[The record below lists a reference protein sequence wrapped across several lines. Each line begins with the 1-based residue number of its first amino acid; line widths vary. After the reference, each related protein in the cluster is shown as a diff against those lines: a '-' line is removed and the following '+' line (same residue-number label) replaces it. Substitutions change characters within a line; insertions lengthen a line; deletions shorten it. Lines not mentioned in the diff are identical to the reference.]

1 MERLYYLIESLR
13 WQDVVDI
20 GLNSYILFRFYVL
33 FRGTYVFR
41 VLIALT
47 MLWFFQ
53 QIASY
58 IGLIV
63 TGWVIQGVVAVA
75 ALIIVVIFRNE
86 IRNVLQAR
94 NIRSILWGFAAKSK
108 IAPVEVIADSLFE
121 LARRRHGALAV
132 FPGEED
138 IAEMIQNGIVWNG
151 EVSREMILSIFF
163 PDNPVHDGAAVIDGG
178 RITHVG
184 AILPLSRRD
193 DLPSHFGTRHRAALG
208 LAETSD
214 ALVAVVSEERGKVS
228 LAKGSRLRELPG
240 REELVEALEEHL
252 GLAAAEG
259 APLRKQKVEI
269 AVAALVSVFFI
280 TGFWFSISRGLESL
294 VALEI
299 PIEYMNRDPNMEI
312 LNASVNSVRLNLSG
326 SGTLVKSLQP
336 NQVRVR
342 LDLSKSQAGPNSFS
356 ISASNITLPPGIML
370 KDVTPQNVVVEMDV
384 TVRKELPVQVD
395 WVGRLPEGMVLAEA
409 SVEPQRVELL
419 GSRRVLET
427 LATVYT
433 DKVALDRLREAGF
446 LETTLV
452 IQPASLKLAPGSSD
466 KVIVTYLTRRRE

>member
-1 MERLYYLIESLR
+1 
-13 WQDVVDI
+13 
-20 GLNSYILFRFYVL
+20 
-33 FRGTYVFR
+33 
-41 VLIALT
+41 
-47 MLWFFQ
+47 
-53 QIASY
+53 
-58 IGLIV
+58 
-63 TGWVIQGVVAVA
+63 
-75 ALIIVVIFRNE
+75 
-86 IRNVLQAR
+86 
-94 NIRSILWGFAAKSK
+94 
-108 IAPVEVIADSLFE
+108 
-121 LARRRHGALAV
+121 
-132 FPGEED
+132 
-138 IAEMIQNGIVWNG
+138 
-151 EVSREMILSIFF
+151 MILSIFF